1 MAQKSSIR
9 ILHIGDVHLDSPFS
23 GVDVR
28 EGDARRTLQREA
40 LLNALSLAT
49 EKGSDMILISGDL
62 FDCGYVTEETVKTVL
77 SAIEKTKLPVIL
89 SPGNH
94 DSYTPD
100 GIYARKNLPDNLY
113 VFTSE
118 EMGRYDFDE
127 LRVSVHGYAF
137 LSNRY
142 FSDPLEGGYQLRE
155 GYINLLCA
163 HTELDE
169 AIPKFAP
176 IKRARLEGS
185 GFVYAALG
193 HDHIHRPPVTAGG
206 TTYAYSGFL
215 FGRSFDELGFGRGLI
230 VDIDR
235 ESGETQVEAV
245 RLAHR
250 RYEIEELDISGAETE
265 SDVIGAVSALVS
277 KKGYGRET
285 SLRIILRGAVSP
297 ELTLPHL
304 GGGELSL
311 SLLQLKDETIPAFDE
326 EFLKNDITLK
336 GALYRRLESELR
348 CDDPYRRRV
357 AAEALRI
364 GLCALD
370 GKSFI

>member
-1 MAQKSSIR
+1 MPINRSIR
-9 ILHIGDVHLDSPFS
+9 IFHIGDVHLDSPFS

-28 EGDARRTLQREA
+28 EGDARRALQREA
-40 LLNALSLAT
+40 LLNALSVAV
-49 EKGSDMILISGDL
+49 EKGADMILISGDL
-62 FDCGYVTEETVKTVL
+62 FDCGFVTEETVRTVL
-77 SAIEKTKLPVIL
+77 SAIEKTNIPVIL

-94 DSYTPD
+94 DPYTPD
-100 GIYARKNLPDNLY
+100 GIYSRKALPENLY

-118 EMGRYDFDE
+118 EMGRYDFNQ
-127 LRVSVHGYAF
+127 LMVSVHGYAF

-142 FSDPLEGGYQLRE
+142 FHDPLEGGYQLRE

-176 IKRARLEGS
+176 IKRSELEAS
-185 GFVYAALG
+185 GFAYAALG
-193 HDHIHRPPVTAGG
+193 HDHVHRPPVTAGG
-206 TTYAYSGFL
+206 TTYSYSGFL

-235 ESGETQVEAV
+235 ESGEVSVEPI

-265 SDVIGAVSALVS
+265 GDVINALTSLVS
-277 KKGYGRET
+277 KRGYGRET
-285 SLRIILRGAVSP
+285 SLRVILQGAVSP
-297 ELTLPHL
+297 DLTLPSI

-311 SLLQLKDETIPAFDE
+311 ALLQLEDETLPVFDE